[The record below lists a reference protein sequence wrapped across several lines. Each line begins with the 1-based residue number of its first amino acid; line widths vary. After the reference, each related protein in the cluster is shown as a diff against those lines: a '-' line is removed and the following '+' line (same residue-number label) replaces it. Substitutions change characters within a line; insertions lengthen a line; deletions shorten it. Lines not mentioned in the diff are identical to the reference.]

1 MSQHQVAKVL
11 EFQLQHQ
18 SFQWILRTDFLYDG
32 LVWSPCSPRDSSR
45 VSSNT
50 TGQKHGS
57 EKARVIIPEVP
68 ADLVGEHLRLI
79 FTTETEMGVFTT
91 DILSLLLSL
100 LLPGNSHLLSNS
112 FVPLGSLLTETSSTA
127 NIVARLRLQNSL
139 GQKWFLL
146 CQERWAQ

>member
-1 MSQHQVAKVL
+1 MWSTPSLFCFHL
-11 EFQLQHQ
+11 ILQL
-18 SFQWILRTDFLYDG
+18 
-32 LVWSPCSPRDSSR
+32 SS
-45 VSSNT
+45 
-50 TGQKHGS
+50 
-57 EKARVIIPEVP
+57 
-68 ADLVGEHLRLI
+68 RLI
-79 FTTETEMGVFTT
+79 FTIETELGVFTT

-139 GQKWFLL
+139 GQKLFLL